1 MAESSF
7 LQDIQAMDF
16 ISAHE
21 HISSLASFGAADD
34 LFFPADEIPQLEP
47 CRSTY
52 LNDLLLSPYYAG
64 PLFAA
69 GYQPSDGPLGQKKSF
84 LQWFER
90 IRPSLA
96 LTQNIG
102 TYRTLSV
109 AFRSLYGCTLED
121 AASAWRLNQQIESN
135 YSNYPAWY
143 QSVMQRANTK
153 RIIKPVHP
161 QYFRNAADGFE
172 TPYAK
177 PIARIDSLFGL
188 IRDGGLDFTCL
199 QRSMGLFP
207 QKLDDC
213 VEAVDHFY
221 SLIQDRAVGIKQLQ
235 AYRRPLYTTTP
246 AYSEARQAF
255 PEAIA
260 HGGEAARVVQDYLH
274 RCILEKAEQLSLPYQ
289 IHTGMTNLKNSSPAD
304 LEPLVQQYPHI
315 RFVLLHCYPY
325 LSEAVYLART
335 YSNCFIDTS
344 WLAIQ
349 GDRILENALTQYLSM
364 LPLNKITLSVDATS
378 LEEYYGG
385 VDISRKL
392 LARVLGKAVQ
402 KKELTVA
409 GAELAAESLL
419 HTNADSLYSL

>member
-1 MAESSF
+1 MIDSVLF
-7 LQDIQAMDF
+7 HDIQMMDF

-69 GYQPSDGPLGQKKSF
+69 GYQPGDDYLGQKEPF

-90 IRPSLA
+90 IGPSLA
-96 LTQNIG
+96 FTQNLG

-109 AFRSLYGCTLED
+109 AFEALYGCALGD

-143 QSVMQRANTK
+143 QSVMQRSNTK
-153 RIIKPVHP
+153 QMIKPVHP
-161 QYFRNAADGFE
+161 QYFRDAPEGFE
-172 TPYAK
+172 TPYVK
-177 PIARIDSLFGL
+177 PIARIDSLLGL
-188 IRDGGLDFTCL
+188 IHDNRLDFTCL
-199 QRSMGLFP
+199 QRAIGIIP

-213 VEAVDHFY
+213 IESVDRFF
-221 SLIQDRAVGIKQLQ
+221 SLIQNRAVGIKQLQ
-235 AYRRPLYTTTP
+235 AYRRPLHTAAPTYP
-246 AYSEARQAF
+246 EARQAF
-255 PEAIA
+255 PEALV
-260 HGGEAARVVQDYLH
+260 HGGEAARIVQDYLH
-274 RCILEKAEQLSLPYQ
+274 RCILEKAEQRSLPYQ
-289 IHTGMTNLKNSSPAD
+289 IHTGMTNLKNSNPAE
-304 LEPLVQQYPHI
+304 LEPLMQQYPHI

-335 YSNCFIDTS
+335 YPNCFIDTS

-364 LPLNKITLSVDATS
+364 VSLNKVTLSIDATS

-385 VDISRKL
+385 VEISRTI
-392 LARVLGKAVQ
+392 LARVLGRAVQ
-402 KKELTVA
+402 QKELTAA
-409 GAELAAESLL
+409 GAELAAQSLL
-419 HTNADSLYSL
+419 HTNAGALYSI